1 MEIKNLEI
9 ILALD
14 SEKHFNRAA
23 EKLNISQP
31 ALSMKLKSLENEIGI
46 KLVKRGKNYIGL
58 TEEGEILKEKF
69 KFIVKEYSEVKELSS
84 ELKNNLTGN
93 LRIGVIP
100 SALLDIS
107 ELLNQFVSK
116 YRNINIQVF
125 SMSSNKIEENLHDF
139 KLDIGFTYLEN
150 EPIMNVEKLPLY
162 KEKYFLVTKKKL
174 YQSQASI
181 SWSKCHKIDLC
192 LISPENQFRR
202 ILNSIF
208 QKKNISPNVLIESN
222 SLIHLFSHVSSSDLS
237 TIMPGSF
244 AKQFNFNSEISFLEL
259 SDPSIFHDVGGVYIK
274 DKGPSPI
281 KDRFIKY
288 LTSFDK

>member
-139 KLDIGFTYLEN
+139 KLDIGFTYLQN
-150 EPIMNVEKLPLY
+150 EPIMNVEKHPLY
-162 KEKYFLVTKKKL
+162 KKKYFLVTKKKSS
-174 YQSQASI
+174 QSQASI
-181 SWSKCHKIDLC
+181 SWSKCHEIDLC

-288 LTSFDK
+288 LTSIDK

>member
-174 YQSQASI
+174 YQSQDSI
-181 SWSKCHKIDLC
+181 SWSKCHEIDLC

-288 LTSFDK
+288 LNSIDK

>member
-181 SWSKCHKIDLC
+181 SWSKCHEIDLC

-208 QKKNISPNVLIESN
+208 HKKNISPNVLIESN
-222 SLIHLFSHVSSSDLS
+222 SLIHLLSHVSSSNLS

-288 LTSFDK
+288 LTSIDK

>member
-162 KEKYFLVTKKKL
+162 KEKYFLVTKKKS
-174 YQSQASI
+174 YQSQDSV
-181 SWSKCHKIDLC
+181 SWSKCHEIDLC

-222 SLIHLFSHVSSSDLS
+222 SLIHLFSHVASSDLS

-244 AKQFNFNSEISFLEL
+244 AKQFNFNSEISFIEL

-288 LTSFDK
+288 LTSIDK

>member
-181 SWSKCHKIDLC
+181 SWSKCHEIDLC

-244 AKQFNFNSEISFLEL
+244 AKQFNFNSDISFLEL

-288 LTSFDK
+288 LTFIDK

>member
-116 YRNINIQVF
+116 YRNINVQVF

-150 EPIMNVEKLPLY
+150 EPIMNVEKLPFY
-162 KEKYFLVTKKKL
+162 KEKYFLVTKEKL
-174 YQSQASI
+174 YQSQDSI
-181 SWSKCHKIDLC
+181 SWSKCHEKDLC

-222 SLIHLFSHVSSSDLS
+222 SLIHLFSHVASSDLS

-244 AKQFNFNSEISFLEL
+244 AKQFNFNSEISFIEL

-288 LTSFDK
+288 LTCIDK

>member
-162 KEKYFLVTKKKL
+162 KEKYFLVTKKKII
-174 YQSQASI
+174 SIAS
-181 SWSKCHKIDLC
+181 
-192 LISPENQFRR
+192 F
-202 ILNSIF
+202 
-208 QKKNISPNVLIESN
+208 NIMV
-222 SLIHLFSHVSSSDLS
+222 
-237 TIMPGSF
+237 
-244 AKQFNFNSEISFLEL
+244 
-259 SDPSIFHDVGGVYIK
+259 
-274 DKGPSPI
+274 
-281 KDRFIKY
+281 
-288 LTSFDK
+288 

>member
-162 KEKYFLVTKKKL
+162 KEKYFLVTKKKSS
-174 YQSQASI
+174 QSQASI
-181 SWSKCHKIDLC
+181 SWSKCHEIDLC

-222 SLIHLFSHVSSSDLS
+222 SLIHLLSHVSSSDLS

-288 LTSFDK
+288 VTSIDK

>member
-181 SWSKCHKIDLC
+181 SWSKCHEIDLC

-208 QKKNISPNVLIESN
+208 KKKNISPNVLIESN

-288 LTSFDK
+288 VTSIDK

>member
-31 ALSMKLKSLENEIGI
+31 ALSMKLKSLENEIGM

-69 KFIVKEYSEVKELSS
+69 KYIVKEYSEVKELSS

-100 SALLDIS
+100 SALLDVS

-116 YRNINIQVF
+116 FRNINIQVF
-125 SMSSNKIEENLHDF
+125 SMSSKRIQDSLHDF
-139 KLDIGFTYLEN
+139 KIDIGFTYLEN
-150 EPIMNVEKLPLY
+150 EPIMSVEKLSLY
-162 KEKYFLVTKKKL
+162 KEKYFLVTNKKS
-174 YQSQASI
+174 YQSQTSI
-181 SWSKCHKIDLC
+181 KWSECHNIDLC
-192 LISPENQFRR
+192 LVSPENQFRR

-208 QKKNISPNVLIESN
+208 KKKEISPNVLIESN
-222 SLIHLFSHVSSSDLS
+222 SLIHLFSHVSSSNLS

-244 AKQFNFNSEISFLEL
+244 AKQFKFAPKIFFLEL
-259 SDPSIFHDVGGVYIK
+259 KDPSISHEVGGVYVK

-281 KDRFIKY
+281 KDKFIKY
-288 LTSFDK
+288 LNSIDK

>member
-23 EKLNISQP
+23 EKQNISQP

-174 YQSQASI
+174 YQSQDSI
-181 SWSKCHKIDLC
+181 SWSKCHEIDLC

-244 AKQFNFNSEISFLEL
+244 AKQFNFNSEISFIEL

-288 LTSFDK
+288 LTSIDK